1 MPFIV
6 VRDAAVPL
14 ASAAALNANFP
25 PVFPNARVDLSGYAP
40 DASGCTQ
47 RSYYVTDGGATENL
61 GLISALLALQ
71 SALRDP
77 ALKPPLRDI
86 DIVLAEAS
94 AVGYDYSQD
103 RGIGASTDQ
112 SKERLTGRLTLE
124 LLEEVRAQAHAADPS
139 MQIRV
144 HDLSLPL
151 AFRSRGGFGTHW
163 MFPGSIAV
171 MNPLQTPLPRLWMRK
186 IADYS
191 GLERYSVTLEK
202 WQLMAL
208 WDALYDTKWNGR
220 DDAHNSFC
228 ARQWPGAPHAELRTV
243 ARWICGEDSEG
254 MPVAAPDRQLKAW
267 EELARLLA
275 ALPAEMA
282 LSPPGF
288 GGPEWDRISP

>member
-6 VRDAAVPL
+6 VRDPAVPL

-25 PVFPNARVDLSGYAP
+25 PVFPNARVELSGYP
-40 DASGCTQ
+40 PNASGCAR

-61 GLISALLALQ
+61 GLVSALLALQ

-77 ALKPPLRDI
+77 ALKLPLRNV

-124 LLEEVRAQAHAADPS
+124 LLDEVRAEVRAADPS
-139 MQIRV
+139 VQIRV

-163 MFPGSIAV
+163 MFPGSIDV
-171 MNPLQTPLPRLWMRK
+171 MNPLQTPLPSLWMRK
-186 IADYS
+186 VAGYS
-191 GLERYSVTLEK
+191 RLERYSVTLEK
-202 WQLMAL
+202 RELMAL
-208 WDALYDTKWNGR
+208 WDALYDANWSGQ
-220 DDAHNSFC
+220 DDAYNSFC
-228 ARQWPGAPHAELRTV
+228 AKQWPDAPHAEARTV
-243 ARWICGEDSEG
+243 ARWICGKDGEG
-254 MPVAAPDRQLKAW
+254 VPVAVPDKQLKAW
-267 EELARLLA
+267 EELARLLS
-275 ALPAEMA
+275 PAK
-282 LSPPGF
+282 
-288 GGPEWDRISP
+288 